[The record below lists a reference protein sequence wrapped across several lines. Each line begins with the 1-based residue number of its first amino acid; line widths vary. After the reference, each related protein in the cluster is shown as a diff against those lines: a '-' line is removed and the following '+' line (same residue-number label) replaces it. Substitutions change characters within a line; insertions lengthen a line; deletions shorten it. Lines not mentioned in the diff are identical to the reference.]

1 MLNCTLSNFVLPLAF
16 HGKAITPLGPGGK
29 QVWVKGKERNRT
41 VLVPGETVG
50 CHSTG
55 SGVKM
60 SEVILLC
67 GLGKPTS
74 LKLMIMV

>member
-1 MLNCTLSNFVLPLAF
+1 M
-16 HGKAITPLGPGGK
+16 
-29 QVWVKGKERNRT
+29 KGKERNHT
-41 VLVPGETVG
+41 ILVPGE
-50 CHSTG
+50 TG

-67 GLGKPTS
+67 GLGKTTS